1 MSKKFRTPE
10 GEVYDAGELE
20 RGKAC
25 LRCSAF
31 VEVRSDLPPKPDTA
45 DYSDVSVKDYAG
57 TQNRVIGNGLNF
69 TLCPEC
75 REAFEAWIQGD
86 TDEDGDL

>member
-20 RGKAC
+20 RGKTC
-25 LRCSAF
+25 LRCNAF

-45 DYSDVSVKDYAG
+45 DYSDVSIKDYAG

-75 REAFEAWIQGD
+75 REAFEAWVQGD
-86 TDEDGDL
+86 TEENT